1 MPYQT
6 RSKTRQKLAA
16 RAVAGP
22 ITFNSLP
29 MPYQTRSKTRQKL
42 AARAVA
48 SPITF
53 NSLPMLYQARS
64 KPRQKLAAR
73 AVADPITFNSLPTE
87 IRLMI
92 WEEFVRIPRIIHI
105 DLFNPGDEENRGLTC
120 VFESHRQFGYTKSE
134 QLCPLLGVNHESRYV
149 ALKGPLIHLELHI
162 PTPQRKYFQA
172 ERIPRFFAI
181 RSHDV
186 LFFEN
191 SESWTRS
198 QISVRQNARNVAN
211 VMIDL
216 DVHSINY
223 RNANATPE
231 WSMLFEAGSN
241 LTSLLSNRQSLK
253 NFYCLT
259 RSPAAKGKTGFGFD
273 DLRELAPEHFPRYK
287 TDLERWL
294 EEFRSFPGNMW
305 GWNSEFRRLKEIWRN
320 VAM

>member
-1 MPYQT
+1 GPMPYQT

-29 MPYQTRSKTRQKL
+29 MPYQTRSKTRQKPITFNSRL
-42 AARAVA
+42 MPYQTR
-48 SPITF
+48 SKTRQKPITF
-53 NSLPMLYQARS
+53 NSLPIPYQTKS
-64 KPRQKLAAR
+64 KTRQKLAAR

-105 DLFNPGDEENRGLTC
+105 DLLNPGDEENRGLTC
-120 VFESHRQFGYTKSE
+120 
-134 QLCPLLGVNHESRYV
+134 LCPLLGVNHESRYV
-149 ALKGPLIHLELHI
+149 ALKGPLIHIELHI

-223 RNANATPE
+223 RNANATPA
-231 WSMLFEAGSN
+231 WSALFEDGSH

-305 GWNSEFRRLKEIWRN
+305 GWRSDFRTLKEIWRN